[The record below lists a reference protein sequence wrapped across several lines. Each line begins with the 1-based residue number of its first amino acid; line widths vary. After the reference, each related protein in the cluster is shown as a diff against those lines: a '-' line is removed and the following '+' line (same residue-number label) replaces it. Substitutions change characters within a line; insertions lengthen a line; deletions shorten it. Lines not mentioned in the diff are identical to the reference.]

1 MARNIDRDNREVER
15 RKNQLLDAGFQL
27 FSKYGIETVSLQKV
41 ADAADVGATTM
52 YKYFQTKE
60 KLLIA
65 ISAKVWGEVWQEV
78 LMNPET
84 DGFDSFTAYQGI
96 AFYADLII
104 SLYRKYPELLR
115 FSSEYKTFI
124 NRHGNM
130 NMEDNPLK
138 EHLDVLEPV
147 RNLFHQMYER
157 AKVDGSIRMDIPE
170 QELFT
175 TMAIT
180 MLSVAERY
188 AQGIVWADD
197 HKDDHTRELIHLKEM
212 LLMWCSGKNRI

>member
-1 MARNIDRDNREVER
+1 MARNIDRDNREAER
-15 RKNQLLDAGFQL
+15 RKNQLMDAGFQL

-78 LMNPET
+78 LVNPET
-84 DGFDSFTAYQGI
+84 SGFESFTAYQGI

-124 NRHGNM
+124 GLRSIWTFWNLCEAFFIRCTSVQRLMAVSAWIFLNRSCS
-130 NMEDNPLK
+130 
-138 EHLDVLEPV
+138 
-147 RNLFHQMYER
+147 Q
-157 AKVDGSIRMDIPE
+157 
-170 QELFT
+170 QW
-175 TMAIT
+175 
-180 MLSVAERY
+180 LSR
-188 AQGIVWADD
+188 
-197 HKDDHTRELIHLKEM
+197 
-212 LLMWCSGKNRI
+212 C

>member
-15 RKNQLLDAGFQL
+15 RKNQLVDAGFQL

-84 DGFDSFTAYQGI
+84 NGFDGFTAYQGI
-96 AFYADLII
+96 EFYADLII
-104 SLYRKYPELLR
+104 SLYQKYPELLR

-130 NMEDNPLK
+130 NMEDNRLK

-197 HKDDHTRELIHLKEM
+197 HKDDHTKELIHLKEM

>member
-1 MARNIDRDNREVER
+1 MARNIERDKRDAER
-15 RKNQLLDAGFQL
+15 RKKQLIDTGFQL
-27 FSKYGIETVSLQKV
+27 FSMNGIEMVSLQKV
-41 ADAADVGATTM
+41 ADAANVGATTM

-60 KLLIA
+60 NLLIA

-78 LMNPET
+78 LKDPKTN
-84 DGFDSFTAYQGI
+84 GFVDFTAYQAI
-96 AFYADLII
+96 EFYADLII
-104 SLYRKYPELLR
+104 SLYQKRPELLR
-115 FSSEYKTFI
+115 FSSEYKTYI

-130 NMEDNPLK
+130 DDNQLK

-147 RNLFHQMYER
+147 RILFHQMYER
-157 AKVDGSIRMDIPE
+157 AKEDGSIRMDIPE

-188 AQGIVWADD
+188 AQGLVWADD
-197 HKDDHTRELIHLKEM
+197 REDDHVRELIHLKEM
-212 LLMWCSGKNRI
+212 LLMWCSRENSIQQ